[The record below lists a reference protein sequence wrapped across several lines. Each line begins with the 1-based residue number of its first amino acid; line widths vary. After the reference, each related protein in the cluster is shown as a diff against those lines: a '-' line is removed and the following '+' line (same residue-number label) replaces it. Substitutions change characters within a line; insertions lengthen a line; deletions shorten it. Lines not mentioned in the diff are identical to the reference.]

1 MYLYVYLL
9 FVLSNILNLPLQCC
23 SCAGIHYSNS
33 IYNADRNLHLGD
45 INKASGESWQVLNEE
60 EKDIY
65 IKRAAE
71 EASSCS
77 GVDLRQILKQL
88 SKLVCQIYCTW
99 CLNIMELLTV
109 DYNW

>member
-1 MYLYVYLL
+1 MITK
-9 FVLSNILNLPLQCC
+9 ILH
-23 SCAGIHYSNS
+23 IFIY
-33 IYNADRNLHLGD
+33 IIIIVYNADRNLHLGD

-65 IKRAAE
+65 IKKAAE
-71 EASSCS
+71 EASLCS

-99 CLNIMELLTV
+99 YLNRYGSKPLIKYRLQL
-109 DYNW
+109 